1 VELRQDF
8 TDGIGGINVEYGAEI
23 TSITLRRGACFGTCP
38 IYEVTLN
45 ADGTATW
52 DGERFVDL
60 LGQYKGEVDLHDYR
74 RFAAFVQRAGFFDWD
89 PEYLANVTDLP
100 DYILTVEAGGQAK
113 SVRQNGVDEPPDFWV
128 IAALVDHLATAID
141 WAAAS

>member
-1 VELRQDF
+1 M
-8 TDGIGGINVEYGAEI
+8 EYGAEV

-52 DGERFVDL
+52 DGERFVDR
-60 LGQYKGEVDLHDYR
+60 LGQYKGEVDLNDYR
-74 RFAAFVQRAGFFDWD
+74 RLAGFVQRAGFFSWD
-89 PEYLANVTDLP
+89 PEYVADVTDLP
-100 DYILTVEAGGQAK
+100 DYILTVAAGGQTK

-128 IAALVDHLATAID
+128 IASLVDHLAEAID
-141 WAAAS
+141 WTATS

>member
-1 VELRQDF
+1 M
-8 TDGIGGINVEYGAEI
+8 DGGMKVEYGLEI

-60 LGQYKGEVDLHDYR
+60 LGQYEGEVDLNDYR
-74 RFAAFVQRAGFFDWD
+74 RLAAFVLRAGFLDWK
-89 PEYLANVTDLP
+89 PEYVADVTDLP
-100 DYILTVEAGGQAK
+100 DYIVTVEAGGQTK

-128 IAALVDHLATAID
+128 IAALVDHLAGAIN
-141 WAAAS
+141 WTTTS